1 MPNIQKM
8 PKGVA
13 QISTLLITKPYFN
26 VTVTLTP
33 FSIGN
38 PCIVGFNF
46 S

>member
-26 VTVTLTP
+26 VTVTP

-38 PCIVGFNF
+38 PCFIF